1 VLSRNKTVIAMK
13 KYTDDELDALIE
25 RVDALGG
32 YL

>member
-1 VLSRNKTVIAMK
+1 MAK
-13 KYTDDELDALIE
+13 ELLDIVSLKQRIDRLKA

>member
-1 VLSRNKTVIAMK
+1 LYQEPLHPTMK
-13 KYTDDELDALIE
+13 KYTEDELADLIE